1 MYVCGP
7 PMMMEVIKD
16 FSNSNDIECYLA
28 LETIMACGFGICQG
42 CTVELYNHKES
53 KESYREKY
61 GLVCM
66 DGPIFKANE
75 VKTCL
80 L

>member
-1 MYVCGP
+1 MWP
-7 PMMMEVIKD
+7 PLMMESIKD
-16 FSNSNDIECYLA
+16 FSNDNNIECYLA

-42 CTVELYNHKES
+42 CTVELYNNS
-53 KESYREKY
+53 SLIDYKESYREKY
-61 GLVCM
+61 ALICI
-66 DGPIFKANE
+66 DGPIFKSND